1 MSVMSMLRESTENTE
16 HISVFGTILDYALA
30 FTRLEEEGCETAEQL
45 LCLAGLPM
53 GAELCLW
60 GRVCWLCNSSGAVWV
75 TLTYNFMT

>member
-53 GAELCLW
+53 GA
-60 GRVCWLCNSSGAVWV
+60 
-75 TLTYNFMT
+75 